1 MEACC
6 LECAVAN
13 NRAGDLIWDVAMA
26 AGFGLNFNQR
36 KPARVT
42 PTCPCFLDCCRLA
55 TEDQRGTL
63 PTGTHR
69 RGSVRRWALSCG
81 SRPQSSRSCSVKLHS
96 RFMRALHRIRRCSL
110 RLGAISGLTL
120 RTNRQDQPLAH
131 RSVAPKAFAIH
142 LFSAACS
149 WQMAAKIQAKK
160 ETLVLRIG
168 LTGMSVNV
176 VTHDKVRFRPPR
188 VGAIESTCSS
198 TVLCFFP
205 S

>member
-1 MEACC
+1 MP
-6 LECAVAN
+6 L
-13 NRAGDLIWDVAMA
+13 LS
-26 AGFGLNFNQR
+26 
-36 KPARVT
+36 
-42 PTCPCFLDCCRLA
+42 RLLPIA
-55 TEDQRGTL
+55 TEDQRGSL

-120 RTNRQDQPLAH
+120 RTNRQGRPLAH
-131 RSVAPKAFAIH
+131 RPVAPKAFAIH
-142 LFSAACS
+142 LFSATCS